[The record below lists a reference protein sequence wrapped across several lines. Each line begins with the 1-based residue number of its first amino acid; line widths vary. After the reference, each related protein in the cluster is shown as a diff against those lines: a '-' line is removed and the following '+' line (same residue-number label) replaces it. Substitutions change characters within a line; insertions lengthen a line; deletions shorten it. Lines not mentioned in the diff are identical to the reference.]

1 MLNVFPGPKAL
12 GKSEKC
18 CSPSKIRYYKSNYKL
33 ITEFLRKEKIELL
46 LNTNLDIPKLSCVL
60 VPKDQIEVDVVL
72 NLFLKNINN
81 YILTCLT
88 TKSLNK
94 HLTPKMIKKTNCTL

>member
-18 CSPSKIRYYKSNYKL
+18 CSPSKIRNYKS
-33 ITEFLRKEKIELL
+33 TSRAKI
-46 LNTNLDIPKLSCVL
+46 NTNLDIPKRSCVL
-60 VPKDQIEVDVVL
+60 VSKDQIEVDVLL

-81 YILTCLT
+81 YIRILT
-88 TKSLNK
+88 
-94 HLTPKMIKKTNCTL
+94 IA